1 MLFAERL
8 AVVSVPPT
16 EKVVVVSMVTV
27 STVVE
32 GMPLIQGTPRGDD
45 FAYKS

>member
-8 AVVSVPPT
+8 AVVSVPLT
-16 EKVVVVSMVTV
+16 EKVVIVPVTTV
-27 STVVE
+27 SIVVE